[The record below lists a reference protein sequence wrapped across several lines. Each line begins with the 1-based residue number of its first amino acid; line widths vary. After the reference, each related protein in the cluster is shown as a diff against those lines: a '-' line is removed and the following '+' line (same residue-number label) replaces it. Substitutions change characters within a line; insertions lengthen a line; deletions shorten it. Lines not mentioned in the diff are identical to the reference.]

1 VKLLR
6 ADPTRMVFLLNSVE
20 KETLLDILGLYPR
33 VPPSH
38 RRHRLQT
45 KPALGD
51 AENQRLLDE
60 ALAEQRANKKRQLQA
75 LLQAEETVR
84 ATRAGFELHLRQADC
99 EWLIQVLNDVRVGSW
114 IALGEPEELPR
125 QLPADGTKAAQACAM
140 ELAGLFQMTLLEAIE
155 NSTGAAS

>member
-1 VKLLR
+1 MKLLR
-6 ADPTRMVFLLNSVE
+6 ADKASMVFLLNSVE

-33 VPPSH
+33 VPPGH

-45 KPALGD
+45 KSTTAD

-75 LLQAEETVR
+75 LLHAEETFR
-84 ATRAGFELHLRQADC
+84 ATPKGFELNLRHADG

-114 IALGEPEELPR
+114 IALDEPEELPR
-125 QLPADGTKAAQACAM
+125 KLPADGTQAAHACAM
-140 ELAGLFQMTLLEAIE
+140 ELAGLFQMTLVEVIE
-155 NSTGAAS
+155 NSAGI

>member
-6 ADPTRMVFLLNSVE
+6 SDKDWMVFRLNAVE
-20 KETLLDILGLYPR
+20 KRTLLDILGLYPR

-38 RRHRLQT
+38 RRHRLQIQPT
-45 KPALGD
+45 AGD

-60 ALAEQRANKKRQLQA
+60 ALAEQRADKQRQLKA
-75 LLQAEETVR
+75 LLEAEETFR
-84 ATRAGFELHLRQADC
+84 ATPKGAELHLRHADC

-125 QLPADGTKAAQACAM
+125 TLPADGAKAAQMCAM
-140 ELAGLFQMTLLEAIE
+140 ELAGLFQMTLLEALE
-155 NSTGAAS
+155 NSAGI